1 MADNYNSESDN
12 ERLAPYVVKG
22 LSREYA
28 KRVTI
33 AKIIGAIVGGIAL
46 LFLSIFFVSN
56 VIAKSS
62 KLVIRAAQGGGSL
75 SLAEK
80 VEDFE
85 AGEGRTT
92 LYAKSLDK
100 IRDIDGNNAVPEDIY
115 KLDGGSHNTEDYFC
129 YTFYLKNVGTSY
141 LHSTLTMEIALNTK
155 HIADAI
161 RIEVYETEMYTKDQ
175 ETTFIK
181 YAKRAQNG
189 SDEPISYIFNKGNC
203 TSFLDDKY
211 ICKKGVEA
219 PVGGV
224 IKFTI
229 IMYLEGPDPEC
240 INDILGGTF
249 GFNID
254 FTNKIS

>member
-1 MADNYNSESDN
+1 MEEKMNN
-12 ERLAPYVVKG
+12 EVENEHLAPYVVKG

-28 KRVTI
+28 KKMTV
-33 AKIIGAIVGGIAL
+33 AKIIAAIVGGIAL
-46 LFLSIFFVSN
+46 LFISIFFVSN
-56 VIAKSS
+56 VITKSS

-75 SLAEK
+75 SLAESI
-80 VEDFE
+80 EDFDN
-85 AGEGRTT
+85 GEGRTT

-100 IRDIDGNNAVPEDIY
+100 IRDIDGNFAVPEDVY
-115 KLDGGSHNTEDYFC
+115 KGDGGSHNTEDYFA

-141 LHSTLTMEIALNTK
+141 LHSTMTMAITLNTK

-161 RIEVYETEMYTKDQ
+161 RIEVYETKLFTTIE

-181 YAKRAQNG
+181 YAKRAADG
-189 SDEPISYIFNKGNC
+189 SDEPISYDIDKGNC
-203 TSFLDDKY
+203 TSFIDNNY

-219 PVGGV
+219 PVGG
-224 IKFTI
+224 ILKYTI
-229 IMYLEGPDPEC
+229 VMYLEGPDPEC

>member
-1 MADNYNSESDN
+1 MAENYNTDN
-12 ERLAPYVVKG
+12 ENLAPYVVKG

-28 KRVTI
+28 KKVTI

-46 LFLSIFFVSN
+46 LFVSLFFVSN

-80 VEDFE
+80 IEDFE

-100 IRDIDGNNAVPEDIY
+100 IRDIDGNNAVPEDVY
-115 KLDGGSHNTEDYFC
+115 MQDGGSHNTQDYFC

-141 LHSTLTMEIALNTK
+141 LHSTMTMTLTLNTK
-155 HIADAI
+155 NIADAI
-161 RIEVYETEMYTKDQ
+161 RIEVYETQLWTKEQ

-181 YAKRAQNG
+181 YAKRAADG
-189 SDEPISYIFNKGNC
+189 SDEPISYDINKGKC
-203 TSFLDDKY
+203 TSFLDNNY
-211 ICKKGVEA
+211 ISKKGVEA
-219 PVGGV
+219 PVGGIV
-224 IKFTI
+224 KFTI
-229 IMYLEGPDPEC
+229 VMYLEGPDPEC
-240 INDILGGTF
+240 VNDILGGTF

-254 FTNKIS
+254 FTNKIQ